1 MGMNIAQWGLA
12 TESEYG
18 LHRIGQ
24 FGQFVFTREKAEQ
37 LRDDWNRL
45 YPAKPVFVVN
55 LKSE

>member
-1 MGMNIAQWGLA
+1 MGMNVMQWGLA

-24 FGQFVFTREKAEQ
+24 FVFTREKAER
-37 LRDDWNRL
+37 LRDDWNRIN
-45 YPAKPVFVVN
+45 PGNPVFVVN

>member
-1 MGMNIAQWGLA
+1 MGMNLKQWGLA

-24 FGQFVFTREKAEQ
+24 FVFTREKAER

-55 LKSE
+55 LKAE

>member
-1 MGMNIAQWGLA
+1 MGMNLAQWGLA

-24 FGQFVFTREKAEQ
+24 FVFTREKAER

-55 LKSE
+55 LKAE